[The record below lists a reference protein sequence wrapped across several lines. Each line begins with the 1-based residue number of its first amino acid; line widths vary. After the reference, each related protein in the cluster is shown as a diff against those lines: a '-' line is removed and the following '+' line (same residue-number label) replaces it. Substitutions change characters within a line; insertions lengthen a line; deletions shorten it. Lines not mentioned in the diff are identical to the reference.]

1 MTASADSPEFSV
13 PDDLFPGTIVILAP
27 HMDDETLACG
37 GTIAA
42 LSDKSRILVAFVTDG
57 AMSPAPTFRWQG
69 SPSTSLPA
77 VRKREAENALS
88 TLGVPKDNIYFLD
101 YPDGELSAHVDDLA
115 VRLAEILKSTK
126 PAFVFVPF
134 RYDRHPDHL
143 ATYAAAIAASE
154 IATNA
159 PRIVEYFVYYKWRL
173 VSGGDVRDW
182 IRSDCLATVDT
193 SEQRRLKLTALRCY
207 ESQTTV
213 REEWQTRA
221 ILPPERLGEV
231 SQSPEMFLVHHEEF
245 PGSLIFERGRRWIP
259 LVHRIEPVLKKQ
271 KDRFNAFVRLITSAK
286 QTQG

>member
-1 MTASADSPEFSV
+1 MTASADSPAFSV
-13 PDDLFPGTIVILAP
+13 PDDLFPGTIVVLAP

-42 LSDKSRILVAFVTDG
+42 LSDKSRILVVFVTDG
-57 AMSPAPTFRWQG
+57 AMSPTPTFRWQG
-69 SPSTSLPA
+69 SPSASLPT

-101 YPDGELSAHVDDLA
+101 YPDGELSAHVDNFVD
-115 VRLAEILKSTK
+115 RLAEILQSTE
-126 PAFVFVPF
+126 PAVVFVPF

-154 IATNA
+154 IASDA

-182 IRSDCLATVDT
+182 IRTDCLATVDI
-193 SEQRRLKLTALRCY
+193 SEQSQLKLRALRCY

-221 ILPPERLGEV
+221 ILPPERLEEV
-231 SQSPEMFLVHHEEF
+231 AQSPEMFLVRQEDF
-245 PGSLIFERGRRWIP
+245 PGSRIFRRGRRWIP

-271 KDRFNAFVRLITSAK
+271 KDRFTAFVRLITRANH
-286 QTQG
+286 T